1 MESRFESTWPEV
13 FAGLDATVRQSVVA
27 TLADAALAGTEPT
40 RQDAVDLVALAC
52 GDISEAEYRRRTA
65 ERVAG
70 ALGGDR
76 SAEA

>member
-1 MESRFESTWPEV
+1 MESRFENAWPEV
-13 FAGLDATVRQSVVA
+13 FTGLDATVRQSVVA
-27 TLADAALAGTEPT
+27 TLADTALAGAEPT

-65 ERVAG
+65 ERVANSR
-70 ALGGDR
+70 GGDR